1 MRNVWFIQEFP
12 IDNKNKIIQENFHRY
27 WLSIAQVKRICIH
40 QQTKLAFCLFVALAA
55 DWDSKLHGTEMRSLI
70 STRKRQE
77 QDRRLFFFFSFS
89 LHPWATLAT
98 NLNIHLLQLCAWAQA
113 SQGTFLFL
121 KISQPEWISAI
132 HRPKTMTGCP
142 PKRLVVW
149 TDFSSHS
156 PNLISFSGIRAAQK
170 LEWLKQGVK

>member
-77 QDRRLFFFFSFS
+77 QDRRLFFFFPFPFIPEPHWPLISIF
-89 LHPWATLAT
+89 
-98 NLNIHLLQLCAWAQA
+98 
-113 SQGTFLFL
+113 TFC
-121 KISQPEWISAI
+121 SSVPE
-132 HRPKTMTGCP
+132 HRPPRAPFCFSRFHSQSELAPFTV
-142 PKRLVVW
+142 PKQWL
-149 TDFSSHS
+149 DA
-156 PNLISFSGIRAAQK
+156 LQK
-170 LEWLKQGVK
+170 GLLCGQTFPATVQI